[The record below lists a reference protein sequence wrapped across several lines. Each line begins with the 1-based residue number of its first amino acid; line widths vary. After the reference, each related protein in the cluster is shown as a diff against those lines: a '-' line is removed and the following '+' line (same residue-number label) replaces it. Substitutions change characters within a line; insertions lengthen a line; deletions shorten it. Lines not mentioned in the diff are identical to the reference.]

1 MQMTLTFL
9 CRMLWKWWYNIIDSD
24 NLRHGN
30 QNLSRNSKSYFQMAS
45 FTVLT
50 FRWHLRSMG
59 NLFLLMHFS
68 LMAAGETFLVWKI
81 KINFFFFFFEVVN
94 MQRFF

>member
-45 FTVLT
+45 KIHGKFV
-50 FRWHLRSMG
+50 FANAFFIDGSRR
-59 NLFLLMHFS
+59 NIFS
-68 LMAAGETFLVWKI
+68 LE
-81 KINFFFFFFEVVN
+81 N
-94 MQRFF
+94 